1 MNKELDQIVEDN
13 TAVEMDY
20 ILTVDG
26 EIADEGRLEYL
37 QGHGNIIAGLEKG
50 LEGAKVGETRNVH
63 VLAAEAY
70 GEHDPKRVLP
80 VNRSSFPEDFEFK
93 LGEPMRIRDASG
105 LVFQAIPVA
114 LSEEIVELD
123 LNHPMAARIWVRSD
137 YPEHPPRDGSRNCT
151 NGSLHFGGCAGCNQE
166 FGDDPSTCSG

>member
-1 MNKELDQIVEDN
+1 MEKDLNLTVEEN
-13 TAVEMDY
+13 TAVEMNY
-20 ILTVDG
+20 VLTVEG
-26 EIADEGRLEYL
+26 EIADEGTLEYL

-50 LEGAKVGETRNVH
+50 LEGAKVGETREVH
-63 VLAAEAY
+63 VLAADAY

-105 LVFQAIPVA
+105 LVFQAVPVA

-123 LNHPMAARIWVRSD
+123 LNHPMAGKELDFKVTIINIRPATEAEIA
-137 YPEHPPRDGSRNCT
+137 
-151 NGSLHFGGCAGCNQE
+151 NGSLHFGGCAGCSQ
-166 FGDDPSTCSG
+166 GCDDPSTCGG